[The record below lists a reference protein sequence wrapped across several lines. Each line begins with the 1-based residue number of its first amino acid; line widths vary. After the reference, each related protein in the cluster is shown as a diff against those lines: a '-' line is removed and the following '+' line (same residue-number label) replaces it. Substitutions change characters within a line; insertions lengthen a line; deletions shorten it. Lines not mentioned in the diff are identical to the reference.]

1 MADKTVELSKSY
13 TINGKSF
20 DRIELREPTYH
31 DIFVD
36 GLGYPREIQP
46 VKGGAALMVY
56 PEVVDQ
62 YAQRLVIAPG
72 YEFIHELNASDSK
85 KLEGAICGFF
95 TASMALTASE
105 TSSSS
110 GSDGTPEPSAD

>member
-1 MADKTVELSKSY
+1 MADKTVPLSKSY
-13 TINGKSF
+13 DVNGQRF
-20 DRIELREPTYH
+20 GQIELREPTYH

-36 GLGYPREIQP
+36 GLGYPREVQP

-95 TASMALTASE
+95 TAPMALTASE

-110 GSDGTPEPSAD
+110 GSDGTQAPSVE